1 MIVFVWVGEGC
12 FLRRCFFKTR
22 GSRTTSNLMPHESR
36 ELRRAGSTLY
46 VGCGEGIHFAERM
59 GVTLGRKKAT
69 LQTSEA
75 DRDAMEAR
83 EGF

>member
-1 MIVFVWVGEGC
+1 MQEVLYIFCVDGS
-12 FLRRCFFKTR
+12 LRQE
-22 GSRTTSNLMPHESR
+22 GSRTTSHFTPPESR
-36 ELRRAGSTLY
+36 ELRHGGSTLY

-59 GVTLGRKKAT
+59 GVTLGRKAT

-83 EGF
+83 ERF